1 MAEDKSAGSELFEL
15 LNKDYVALNTENKER
30 ISEILTADKDVLK
43 SKDFVQ
49 PLSQDKE
56 ASERTLKTLKYL
68 GDESTAIEPL
78 KHAADTAA
86 KSVLAYREGTWQDPY
101 QKQPEAQPQQAEQT
115 AGAEKAK
122 EADKPRG
129 TLSIDQM
136 SEDQLREADYRG
148 TLNAQGQERLKK
160 VNEKNIADLK
170 NVPADRDFKK
180 NEASKDKFK
189 EEDVVKYMYEE
200 WFLAGASWLFNKT
213 EAFVLNSIDAALE
226 KAIER
231 HQRMRNRPKDPQDD
245 ANLNAAVAKAGQF
258 AQVTQQAMQNL
269 PAHCEARKAGMKQH
283 FADLN
288 AYVNGEKT
296 MADLK
301 GYDTDE
307 KRKVLEDLK
316 ADPEKAGKFIAGAS
330 RQYDASVEL
339 IKNTGKLSLL
349 MTSLE
354 MTDEMMRDDK
364 QWRTKGKKDQPYLE
378 NEQLNQN
385 LQTRA
390 MARQDKML
398 QAISVMME
406 DSRLYAEIAYDQ
418 AKDKPADKEKF
429 IQDAV
434 TADISSFLKNLED
447 RTVKIAS
454 KQASAVNDGNFD
466 AVDKSPD
473 KSIKKDIK
481 ETDKFIQD
489 TIDQGKTFKKKAFEN
504 EASTERA
511 KLNLTM
517 LQAAKV
523 ENTADNVISMEKGLS
538 SVDGKLAEVQAR
550 QASNDNRKKSFEA
563 RKNKMLKRDGQKKF
577 DAKIAGMTAKQTAR
591 S

>member
-30 ISEILTADKDVLK
+30 VSEILTADKDVLK
-43 SKDFVQ
+43 SKEFVQ

-68 GDESTAIEPL
+68 GDESTATDTL
-78 KHAADTAA
+78 KHAADTVA

-115 AGAEKAK
+115 DGAEKLK

-129 TLSIDQM
+129 TLSV
-136 SEDQLREADYRG
+136 EQLREGAYRG
-148 TLNAQGQERLKK
+148 TLTAEQQDQLKK
-160 VNEKNIADLK
+160 HDEKNVADLK
-170 NVPADRDFKK
+170 NLDGDRDHKK

-213 EAFVLNSIDAALE
+213 EAFVLNSIDAAID
-226 KAIER
+226 KATRR
-231 HQRMRNRPKDPQDD
+231 HQIKNTPKEPQD
-245 ANLNAAVAKAGQF
+245 ASNLTAAVAKASQF
-258 AQVTQQAMQNL
+258 AQVTQRAMQNL

-283 FADLN
+283 FADLT

-301 GYDTDE
+301 VYDTDE
-307 KRKVLEDLK
+307 KRKVLKKLK

-339 IKNTGKLSLL
+339 IKNTGKLSFLL
-349 MTSLE
+349 TSLE

-385 LQTRA
+385 LHTRA
-390 MARQDKML
+390 TARQDKML

-434 TADISSFLKNLED
+434 TADISSFLKKLED

-454 KQASAVNDGNFD
+454 KQASAVKDGNFD

-489 TIDQGKTFKKKAFEN
+489 TIDQGKAFKKKAFEN

-517 LQAAKV
+517 LQAATV

-563 RKNKMLKRDGQKKF
+563 RKNKILKRDGQKNF
-577 DAKIAGMTAKQTAR
+577 DAKIAAMTAKQTAR